1 MRSIVKDHP
10 LGFDH
15 PRPACL
21 FFLGVEVGVEARRFA
36 CRSVLDLY
44 ERKTIR
50 SRKAPRCSMGR
61 KVLLSARPKRPRTVI
76 LPNPSAKTAGFVHS
90 VDETWDPTVRECWHH
105 KMGSNPEE

>member
-1 MRSIVKDHP
+1 MRSIVKDPP

-21 FFLGVEVGVEARRFA
+21 FFPGVEVGVEARRFA

-61 KVLLSARPKRPRTVI
+61 KVLLSTRPKRPRTVI
-76 LPNPSAKTAGFVHS
+76 LPNPSAKTAVFVHHL
-90 VDETWDPTVRECWHH
+90 DELL
-105 KMGSNPEE
+105 KPETSEW

>member
-21 FFLGVEVGVEARRFA
+21 FFPGVEVGVEARRFA

-61 KVLLSARPKRPRTVI
+61 KVLPSARSRRPRTVL
-76 LPNPSAKTAGFVHS
+76 LPNPSAKTAGFVHYL
-90 VDETWDPTVRECWHH
+90 DELV
-105 KMGSNPEE
+105 KPES

>member
-1 MRSIVKDHP
+1 MRSIVKDSP

-21 FFLGVEVGVEARRFA
+21 FFPGVEVGVEARRFA

-61 KVLLSARPKRPRTVI
+61 KVLLSCTTQTATNCH
-76 LPNPSAKTAGFVHS
+76 LPNPSAKTAGFVHYL
-90 VDETWDPTVRECWHH
+90 DELL
-105 KMGSNPEE
+105 KPES

>member
-1 MRSIVKDHP
+1 MRPIVKDHP

-21 FFLGVEVGVEARRFA
+21 FFPGVEVGVEARRFA

-50 SRKAPRCSMGR
+50 SRKASRCSIAR
-61 KVLLSARPKRPRTVI
+61 KVLLSARPKRPLTVM
-76 LPNPSAKTAGFVHS
+76 LHNPSAKSAGFVHYL
-90 VDETWDPTVRECWHH
+90 DELL
-105 KMGSNPEE
+105 KPESYEMTSPS